1 MDCRIK
7 ILWDDEAKVWI
18 ATSDDIRGLVLE
30 SGSFDAL
37 IVRVKYAVEDLLS
50 FEDNKPDYCDL
61 NFITERRDRVL
72 LNDILQM
79 VYLRKPE

>member
-1 MDCRIK
+1 MDCKIK

-18 ATSDDIRGLVLE
+18 ATSDDIKGLVLE

-37 IVRVKYAVEDLLS
+37 IVRIKYAVEDLLA

-61 NFITERRDRVL
+61 SFITERRDRL
-72 LNDILQM
+72 LLSGGI
-79 VYLRKPE
+79 

>member
-1 MDCRIK
+1 MDCKIK

-18 ATSDDIRGLVLE
+18 ATSDDIKGLGLE

-37 IVRVKYAVEDLLS
+37 IVRVKYAVEDSLA

-72 LNDILQM
+72 LVDSDRR
-79 VYLRKPE
+79 Y